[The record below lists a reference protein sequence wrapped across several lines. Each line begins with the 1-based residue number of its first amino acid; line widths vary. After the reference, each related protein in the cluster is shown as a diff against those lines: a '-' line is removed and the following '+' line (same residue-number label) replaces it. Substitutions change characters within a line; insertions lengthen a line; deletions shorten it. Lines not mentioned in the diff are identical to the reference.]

1 MFLNDQDLLT
11 VATMI
16 AEIGDNAELAK
27 KVLDRINLRREA
39 IEQVIMEQT
48 TLHENLSNAYLAI
61 LETIPND

>member
-1 MFLNDQDLLT
+1 
-11 VATMI
+11 MI
-16 AEIGDNAELAK
+16 AKIGDNAELAK